1 MKLFKIIV
9 LFPLIEKNKDV
20 YITPVKEVKATGVKS
35 TQQKTNRGNNMDC
48 LTLQLFSFVIK

>member
-1 MKLFKIIV
+1 MRLFLIII

-20 YITPVKEVKATGVKS
+20 YITPVKEVKATRTKS

-48 LTLQLFSFVIK
+48 TTL